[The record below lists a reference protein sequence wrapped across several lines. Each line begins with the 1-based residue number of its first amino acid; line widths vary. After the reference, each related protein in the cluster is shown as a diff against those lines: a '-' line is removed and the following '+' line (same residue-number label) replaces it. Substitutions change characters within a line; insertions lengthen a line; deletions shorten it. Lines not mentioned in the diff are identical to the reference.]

1 MDHQATGRSHE
12 NPAGYAGEPGSH
24 TQDAK
29 KNKLH
34 PHRSDYWCLPSK
46 ADADFVAHMEDV
58 LDVYERPYDP
68 SRPVVC
74 MDEKPYQLL
83 GEARQSWAMR
93 PGDDKKVDSEYVR
106 NGTHV
111 QHLRLRGTARREAPC
126 MCAAT
131 SHGNRLGAS
140 HQVSRGCNV
149 PRCRKDYS
157 CHGQPEHPRAFIPL
171 QGLCP
176 T

>member
-1 MDHQATGRSHE
+1 MNLVNPDNPVILSKNHEKLPSCTFPCEARAAGYTAKTTLPLQHRSAAGRTILRLLREAGHQSKG
-12 NPAGYAGEPGSH
+12 AGYAGEPGSH

-34 PHRSDYWCLPSK
+34 PHRSEYWCLPSK

-83 GEARQSWAMR
+83 GEARR
-93 PGDDKKVDSEYVR
+93 
-106 NGTHV
+106 
-111 QHLRLRGTARREAPC
+111 
-126 MCAAT
+126 
-131 SHGNRLGAS
+131 
-140 HQVSRGCNV
+140 
-149 PRCRKDYS
+149 
-157 CHGQPEHPRAFIPL
+157 
-171 QGLCP
+171 
-176 T
+176 